1 MYCHLEVLDGDN
13 TYIVMRQK
21 RSMKIIDSFDSINER
36 MEKVKS
42 FNDHAPKYWHRGKE
56 LDPNDN
62 VCIVKTTLPTEM
74 NGFSTPAGEGVPYK
88 EWMHT
93 HNLVTLQGD
102 IYYAAKV
109 SGRNAAGT
117 AYPSQ
122 ASSGSS
128 FASDGIYFDHDGS
141 TSHHNGTAN
150 SILYGCM
157 VLRNGTVNT
166 PLEGHDYSDV
176 TGALASGTANRNT
189 TKILRTDYPRFAD
202 NDADNTATTTTAM
215 VTWSYSWAIGD
226 FNTNVSSVDDL
237 TGGCIV
243 DRAQATYSGVNAK
256 LLTHFSFASAF
267 EKTDSDTLKIFV
279 NHTFAGA

>member
-1 MYCHLEVLDGDN
+1 
-13 TYIVMRQK
+13 MRQK
-21 RSMKIIDSFDSINER
+21 GSMKIIDSFDSINER

-56 LDPNDN
+56 LNPNDN

-93 HNLVTLQGD
+93 HNLVTTVGD
-102 IYYAAKV
+102 QYYAAKV

-117 AYPSQ
+117 TYPAA
-122 ASSGSS
+122 ASSGAS

-141 TSHHNGTAN
+141 TTAHNATAN

-157 VLRNGTVNT
+157 VLRNGSAVT

-176 TGALASGTANRNT
+176 VTALASGTQYRNT
-189 TKILRTDYPRFAD
+189 TKILRSNYPRFAD

-226 FNTNVSSVDDL
+226 FNTNLSGGTTDL
-237 TGGCIV
+237 RGGCIV

-256 LLTHFSFASAF
+256 LLTHFSFTGDGF

>member
-1 MYCHLEVLDGDN
+1 
-13 TYIVMRQK
+13 
-21 RSMKIIDSFDSINER
+21 MKIIDSFDTINER

-56 LDPNDN
+56 LNPNDN

-74 NGFSTPAGEGVPYK
+74 NGFSTKAGEGVPYK

-93 HNLVTLQGD
+93 HNLVTTVGD
-102 IYYAAKV
+102 QYYAAKV

-141 TSHHNGTAN
+141 SSHHNGTAN
-150 SILYGCM
+150 STKYGCM
-157 VLRNGTVNT
+157 ILRNGSAVT

-176 TGALASGTANRNT
+176 VGALASGTQYRDT
-189 TKILRTDYPRFAD
+189 TQTLRTDYPRFAD
-202 NDADNTATTTTAM
+202 NDNDNTATTTTAM
-215 VTWSYSWAIGD
+215 VTWSYAWAIGD
-226 FNTNVSSVDDL
+226 FNTNLSGGTTDL
-237 TGGCIV
+237 RGGCIV
-243 DRAQATYSGVNAK
+243 DRAQSTYPSTSSGTEAK
-256 LLTHFSFASAF
+256 LLTHFSFAGDGF

>member
-1 MYCHLEVLDGDN
+1 
-13 TYIVMRQK
+13 MRQK
-21 RSMKIIDSFDSINER
+21 GSMKIIDSFDSINER

-56 LDPNDN
+56 LNPNDN

-102 IYYAAKV
+102 VYYAAKV

-117 AYPSQ
+117 AYPAA
-122 ASSGSS
+122 ASSGAS
-128 FASDGIYFDHDGS
+128 FASDGIYFDHDGA
-141 TSHHNGTAN
+141 TTAHNATAN

-157 VLRNGTVNT
+157 VLRNGSAT
-166 PLEGHDYSDV
+166 PAEGHDYSDV
-176 TGALASGTANRNT
+176 TGSLASGTTNRNT
-189 TKILRTDYPRFAD
+189 TKTLRTVGGTVDYPRFAD

-226 FNTNVSSVDDL
+226 FNTNVSAVADL

-243 DRAQATYSGVNAK
+243 DRAQAAYSGVNAK